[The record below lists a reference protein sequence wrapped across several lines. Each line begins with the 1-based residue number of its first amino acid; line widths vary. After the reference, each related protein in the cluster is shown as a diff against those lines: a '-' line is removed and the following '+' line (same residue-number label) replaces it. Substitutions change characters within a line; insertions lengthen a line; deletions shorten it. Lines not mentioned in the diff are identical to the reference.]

1 MRHSLIVTAF
11 AAAASLASSANA
23 GAPEARNPFHCSIAL
38 QVAYDLVEQAQGA
51 DSELAREVH
60 GRLVWQAFAAAHF
73 PKATDSEGEAE
84 SLRGLF
90 TADREAGLAMAE
102 ACMIR
107 QDAHPR
113 FRAARLDRQIRDG
126 FDKQRITARA
136 TLVELKQYYRGP
148 ASAPES
154 LQR

>member
-1 MRHSLIVTAF
+1 MRHGLIGTAC
-11 AAAASLASSANA
+11 AAFLLAAPAFA

-38 QVAYDLVEQAQGA
+38 QVAYDLVEEAQGT

-60 GRLVWQAFAAAHF
+60 GRLVWQVFAAAHF
-73 PKATDSEGEAE
+73 PKALDSEAAAE
-84 SLRGLF
+84 SLRALF
-90 TADREAGLAMAE
+90 AADREAGLAMAE

-126 FDKQRITARA
+126 FDKQQVTARA
-136 TLVELKQYYRGP
+136 TLAELRQFYRSP
-148 ASAPES
+148 AS
-154 LQR
+154 R